1 MESPRKPRRNEIM
14 NFKRL
19 KVYHYFWLTS
29 LLIFMIGFYI
39 QNLPDSTLDIN
50 IHDTY
55 YVIEQIHLTILI
67 AVFYFLTGCGYWFVE
82 KILKKKLFNILTIIH
97 CVILFGSFICY
108 WLVYLYSKLFP
119 SKPFP
124 LFDNYG
130 LINKTLLISFLLIVF
145 IGLPI
150 YFINLLIGIFRKSAI
165 R

>member
-1 MESPRKPRRNEIM
+1 M

-19 KVYHYFWLTS
+19 RVYHYFWLNS
-29 LLIFMIGFYI
+29 LLILVIGFYI

-55 YVIEQIHLTILI
+55 YVIEQIHLAILL
-67 AVFYFLTGCGYWFVE
+67 AVFYFINGTGYWFVE
-82 KILKKKLFNILTIIH
+82 KILKKRLLNILSIIH

-108 WLVYLYSKLFP
+108 WLVYIYSKLIP
-119 SKPFP
+119 SEPFP
-124 LFDNYG
+124 LFDNYE
-130 LINKTLLISFLLIVF
+130 LINKTLLILFVLIVF

-150 YFINLLIGIFRKSAI
+150 YLINLLTGILRKSAI